1 MLDENQEPVRRTH
14 TTHIPHTHRTPATHL
29 QGSTRRREQT
39 PVRPQAGLEPY
50 TSRQGRRGAVRVAS
64 CCSHSPLSH
73 ARLAQTFDVAD
84 AELSRRITAPS
95 NPLAFPEDQRPGA
108 PLCDLLA
115 RLLVREVY
123 TRSEPQP

>member
-1 MLDENQEPVRRTH
+1 VPHTYHTH
-14 TTHIPHTHRTPATHL
+14 TTHIPHTYRA
-29 QGSTRRREQT
+29 Q
-39 PVRPQAGLEPY
+39 PVDESRPQPGLEPY